1 MVYFVELQMNH
12 SHKNECGHNRR
23 RTISSSTLLHFKYPR
38 PFKANRVREKER
50 DEEERDERENYTIQ
64 KKTTE
69 HQRESGKKTER
80 EQERERA
87 KGSD

>member
-1 MVYFVELQMNH
+1 MVYFVELQINH

-38 PFKANRVREKER
+38 AFKANRVRDRGMKKREM
-50 DEEERDERENYTIQ
+50 RENFTIQ